1 MRCEPEP
8 LRSSASSLRDYPA
21 QGSSAFQVVFFV
33 GVCSAEQNCV
43 VPQRDR
49 RNSKKSIFGTF
60 DEHNTV
66 GQSQKTAN
74 TRGQQ
79 PSANLVALAIR
90 SRVPLESPAVKI
102 AWTWAHSKAV
112 ALWTSEQC
120 EAHTAAWHTHTQLS
134 SLKGQHKELKF
145 KTQSRGLRTVD
156 R

>member
-1 MRCEPEP
+1 MCVVSRNRCGLLP
-8 LRSSASSLRDYPA
+8 LRSAIILRKDRA
-21 QGSSAFQVVFFV
+21 LSKWCFLLA
-33 GVCSAEQNCV
+33 CARQNKTVWC
-43 VPQRDR
+43 PNAIDGTQ
-49 RNSKKSIFGTF
+49 KSPFLEHF

-120 EAHTAAWHTHTQLS
+120 EARTAGTPTRNCQA
-134 SLKGQHKELKF
+134 
-145 KTQSRGLRTVD
+145 SRVNTKS
-156 R
+156 